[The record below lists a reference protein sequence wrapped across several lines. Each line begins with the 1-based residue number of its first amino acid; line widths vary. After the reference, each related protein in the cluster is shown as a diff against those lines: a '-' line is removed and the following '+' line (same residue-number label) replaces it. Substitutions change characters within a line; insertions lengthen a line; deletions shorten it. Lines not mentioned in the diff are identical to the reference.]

1 LIADPLAHAS
11 RFRGAHAKILFAIVL
26 VAIGIMV
33 LTGLDK
39 RIETF
44 AVKELQQWL
53 RRAPIDV

>member
-1 LIADPLAHAS
+1 LITDPLARIS
-11 RFRGAHAKILFAIVL
+11 VPGAHANMLFAIVL

-33 LTGLDK
+33 LTGHDK

-44 AVKELQQWL
+44 AVKELPQWL

>member
-1 LIADPLAHAS
+1 LITDPLARAS
-11 RFRGAHAKILFAIVL
+11 RFREAHANTLFAIVL

-33 LTGLDK
+33 LTGHDK

-44 AVKELQQWL
+44 AVKELPQWL

>member
-1 LIADPLAHAS
+1 
-11 RFRGAHAKILFAIVL
+11 
-26 VAIGIMV
+26 MV
-33 LTGLDK
+33 LTGHDK